1 MAERF
6 APGAQVRVRMD
17 DPRVHT
23 RAPRYVR
30 GRRGTV
36 LEVHGIHPL
45 PDAVV
50 AGRGPAAEPVYA
62 VAFPSAELWAGDAA
76 DDEPFT
82 GHRVIVN
89 LWETYLEDV

>member
-1 MAERF
+1 VPERF
-6 APGAQVRVRMD
+6 SPGARVLVRLD

-36 LEVHGIHPL
+36 VEVHGAHPL

-50 AGRGPAAEPVYA
+50 AGSGPATEPVYA
-62 VAFPSAELWAGDAA
+62 VAFDGADLWGEGD
-76 DDEPFT
+76 
-82 GHRVIVN
+82 HRVIVN
-89 LWETYLEDV
+89 LWETYLEED